1 MKKRIIFIS
10 SILALSLLS
19 SITTLEKEK
28 VEATD
33 LSSEKVKDE
42 DWKTYAGLTEN
53 YIANENET
61 YFAPLDTYGQH
72 GAYAYKVHLDG
83 LEVTC
88 RAESLPVQSTSFGIY
103 LSSSPNAYL
112 GFPTISVWK
121 GLYGGQTRV
130 NVGEDHNYNNDPSI
144 YVAPDLTAKKRFGLA
159 ASMVMQTANDITH
172 AGFKVTFA
180 KYNENWYTLT
190 FTAVYDDSY
199 IWTNNGTSYDAS
211 TKSCTV
217 YAYANDFKNVIDNKG
232 DCYVNY
238 FGFDTN
244 SKLSKFVSYISV
256 NDNYRKAYQKQ
267 YVEVADTQLN
277 NYIHTM
283 QSVES
288 VDQFK
293 EALEIRGS
301 YIESLSNLRKHDFYI
316 YSKVKLEEADALVSP
331 IVEKYAVIDV
341 DSKIDI
347 AAQAAKLLFQD
358 EKQISDESINAFNL
372 NIIDAEDTY
381 NAYQS
386 FLSQSK
392 KEQTLRKLEE
402 FKENKNYFISLQWVM
417 KLEKDIQALP
427 SSSTKGKD
435 MESIIQWVDQDACR
449 NNINV
454 LSDEHKTLINQ
465 RIENDIQSFQ
475 TFKENNLLE
484 LAQYYLSELK
494 ALNQNGLSTKN
505 NLSSAI
511 QYLNYINS
519 KLSFNESLNETYT
532 NYIATRKEIVDA
544 SDAYIQSTIQK
555 IEEMVESPIYKL
567 EGYED
572 VKNLFK
578 EFDFDFFI
586 FEDSIKAAE
595 LKKSY
600 NALKEKVT
608 SNPLFYFTSN
618 GEKNVEWGKNGVY
631 FESIGSYPSRLN
643 YNQALDVNK
652 GISVTIRNEEMSFY
666 NNGAKANNV
675 SINFLNE
682 DNSYKGQAN
691 GLNIVF
697 WLYKATTI
705 VRIYNKADGEIASVI
720 INTPSEVVGDY
731 VINLTKQEEA
741 SGIIYVLKVN
751 EGTIRVSKSQL
762 EDSGVILNDIVYFSM
777 GSFLDD
783 TTYTNSFSISEI
795 CGVDFKLP
803 KEDIKRNDNTGDEPN
818 PPTPNPDEPPTPGT
832 STVPP
837 STNVIGSS
845 SNITGTSSG
854 SNGNKGCRGTISG
867 TLIAMVVGLVGML
880 ALTKKKE
887 EE

>member
-1 MKKRIIFIS
+1 MKKRIVFIS

-19 SITTLEKEK
+19 AFTTLEKEK
-28 VEATD
+28 AGATD
-33 LSSEKVKDE
+33 LSLEKVKDE
-42 DWKTYAGLTEN
+42 DWRTYAGLTEN
-53 YIANENET
+53 YIANEDET

-72 GAYAYKVHLDG
+72 GAYVHKVHLDG

-88 RAESLPVQSTSFGIY
+88 RAESLPAQSTSFGIY
-103 LSSSPNAYL
+103 LSNTPNTYL

-121 GLYGGQTRV
+121 GLYSGQTRV
-130 NVGEDHNYNNDPSI
+130 NVGNDHNYNNPPSI
-144 YVAPDLTAKKRFGLA
+144 YISPDLTASKKFGLA
-159 ASMVMQTANDITH
+159 ASMVMQTSDDMTH
-172 AGFKVTFA
+172 AGFKVAFA
-180 KYNENWYTLT
+180 KYDESWYTLT
-190 FTAVYDDSY
+190 FTAIYDDSY
-199 IWTNNGTSYDAS
+199 IWTNNGASYDAS

-217 YAYANDFKNVIDNKG
+217 YAYANDFKNVIDKNG

-256 NDNYRKAYQKQ
+256 NDNYRKEYKKQ
-267 YVEVADTQLN
+267 YVEAADTQLT
-277 NYIHTM
+277 NYINTM
-283 QSVES
+283 KSVES

-293 EALEIRGS
+293 EALKIREN

-316 YSKVKLEEADALVSP
+316 YSKIKLEEADALVSP
-331 IVEKYAVIDV
+331 IVEKYAAIEV
-341 DSKIDI
+341 DSKIEV
-347 AAQAAKLLFQD
+347 ANELATLMLQD
-358 EKQISDESINAFNL
+358 EKQISEERINAFEL
-372 NIIDAEDTY
+372 NITDAEDTY

-392 KEQTLRKLEE
+392 KEETLKKLEE
-402 FKENKNYFISLQWVM
+402 FKENKNYFIALEWVM
-417 KLEKDIQALP
+417 KLEKDIQALS

-435 MESIIQWVDQDACR
+435 MESVIQWIDQDACR
-449 NNINV
+449 DNINT
-454 LSDEHKTLINQ
+454 LNDEHKALINQ
-465 RIENDIQSFQ
+465 RIEADVQSFE

-484 LAQYYLSELK
+484 LAKYYLSELK
-494 ALNQNGLSTKN
+494 KLNQNGLSTKK

-511 QYLNYINS
+511 QYLNYINE
-519 KLSFNESLNETYT
+519 KVTFKESFNETYT
-532 NYIATRKEIVDA
+532 DYVATRKEIVDA
-544 SDAYIQSTIQK
+544 SDAYIQSMLQK
-555 IEEMVESPIYKL
+555 MEEMVENPIYKL
-567 EGYED
+567 EDYES
-572 VKNLFK
+572 VKKTFK
-578 EFDFDFFI
+578 NFDFNFFI
-586 FEDSIKAAE
+586 FEDSLKATE
-595 LKKSY
+595 LKESY
-600 NALKEKVT
+600 KKLQEKIT

-618 GEKNVEWGKNGVY
+618 GEKDVEWGKNGIY

-643 YNQALDVNK
+643 YNRALDVNK

-666 NNGAKANNV
+666 NDGAKANNV

-705 VRIYNKADGEIASVI
+705 VRVYNKADGEIASVI

-741 SGIIYVLKVN
+741 NETIYVLKVN

-762 EDSGVILNDIVYFSM
+762 EDSGVIFNDTVYFSM

-783 TTYTNSFSISEI
+783 TTYANSFSISEI

-832 STVPP
+832 STDII
-837 STNVIGSS
+837 SSS
-845 SNITGTSSG
+845 SNTTGTSSSG

-867 TLIAMVVGLVGML
+867 TLIAMAAGLVGML
-880 ALTKKKE
+880 VLTKKKE